1 MSRGWPAQVRS
12 VQVGGGPLAM
22 LALFAGRV
30 RRALLRRFCKH
41 YVAALRAARTGSCP
55 DCAHDVLDGRDLM
68 WVQNV
73 CGYELPARL
82 RVDAFRDRFGL
93 VRLGRS
99 ELLACAALGG
109 ALAVFAGMLSCW
121 LVPVPLLLPAFAVW
135 FFRDP
140 ERITPAAPDLV
151 LAPADGVLDVLQHE
165 ARCPFFAGPALRIG
179 IYLSLFDVHV
189 NRVPVSG
196 HAQHFEYRRGARV
209 ATRHRDRTDGN
220 EQLVTWLR
228 SAAGLPIVVR
238 QIAGPAARRICN
250 VLGAGQAVVAGQ
262 RFGLIK
268 FGSRTEL
275 WMPDTPG
282 LQLSVRLGQR
292 MRGGNTVVASL
303 NPALAPAAHAEQP
316 NVHGSVP
323 TR

>member
-1 MSRGWPAQVRS
+1 MSRGWPAGVRS
-12 VQVGGGPLAM
+12 VQIGGGPLAV
-22 LALFAGRV
+22 LLLFVGRV
-30 RRALLRRFCKH
+30 RRALLRRFRPR
-41 YVAALRAARTGSCP
+41 YAARLRSERTGSCP
-55 DCAHDVLDGRDLM
+55 DCTHDVLDGRDLM

-73 CGYELPARL
+73 CGYELPPGL

-93 VRLGRS
+93 VRLGRP

-109 ALAVFAGMLSCW
+109 ALAAVAAMIAPW

-140 ERITPAAPDLV
+140 ERVPPAAPDLV

-165 ARCPFFAGPALRIG
+165 AQCQFFAGPAIRLG
-179 IYLSLFDVHV
+179 IYLSLLDVHV
-189 NRVPVSG
+189 NRAPVSG
-196 HAQHFEYRRGARV
+196 HAHHFEYRRGARV
-209 ATRHRDRTDGN
+209 ATRHRGRTDAN
-220 EQLVTWLR
+220 EQLVTWFR
-228 SAAGLPIVVR
+228 SAAGLPVVVR
-238 QIAGPAARRICN
+238 QIAGPAARRICH

-275 WMPDTPG
+275 WLPDAPG

-292 MRGGNTVVASL
+292 MRGGNTVIANLSTL
-303 NPALAPAAHAEQP
+303 DPSGRAALRA
-316 NVHGSVP
+316 VP
-323 TR
+323 CGR